1 MPKYIK
7 QEMTDLH
14 GTGRTQA
21 YYRMQIYRNM
31 GFDEFVEHCTRH
43 GGMQRSAV
51 VGVLAHVSHELAML
65 MADGYSVTV
74 DGLGTFSPRVGV
86 RPDMAQDG
94 FDAGQPSHNAHALC
108 VSGINYRADKELV
121 EQVDSNCRL
130 ERGAS
135 SRLRHSPYTEAERVE
150 KARSF
155 IRENTI
161 MRIADYARLTG
172 LSYTTASRELCR
184 IAADPATGITA
195 RGRKS
200 AKVYMLSDAARGHQ

>member
-1 MPKYIK
+1 MAKYIK
-7 QEMTDLH
+7 REMPDLN
-14 GTGRTQA
+14 GTGQTQA
-21 YYRMQIYRNM
+21 YYQMEILRNVDYR
-31 GFDEFVEHCTRH
+31 EFIERCVQH
-43 GGMQRSAV
+43 GGFQRSAL
-51 VGVLAHVSHELAML
+51 VGAVAHVSRELAL
-65 MADGYSVTV
+65 TLSQGYSVTV

>member
-74 DGLGTFSPRVGV
+74 DGLGTFRPRIGV
-86 RPDMAQDG
+86 RKDKEQDAFEADETHRNVFSLAVNG
-94 FDAGQPSHNAHALC
+94 
-108 VSGINYRADKELV
+108 VSYRADRNLIAD
-121 EQVDSNCRL
+121 VDAHCSL
-130 ERGAS
+130 ERGEA
-135 SRLRHSPYTEAERVE
+135 SRLQHSRFTPDERADM
-150 KARSF
+150 ARRYLSTHPF
-155 IRENTI
+155 
-161 MRIADYARLTG
+161 MRTADYAALTG
-172 LSYTTASRELCR
+172 LSLTTATRELR
-184 IAADPATGITA
+184 RLSSDPASGIIA
-195 RGRKS
+195 QGRRS
-200 AKVYMLSDAARGHQ
+200 TKVYVLKA